1 MRTLGIPSFQSG
13 GGGGDDDDRVTAGT
27 SSTRDGKSSGV
38 EPISNHSEYLNA
50 TGRDSA
56 GKRLHQETF
65 ARSTEGHSK
74 TLRSS
79 KSVSHIANTHLGDEF
94 CHIEKVSNTP
104 SCIPAKMSPHRIPGS
119 KGELDEF
126 SCVAETID

>member
-13 GGGGDDDDRVTAGT
+13 GGGGDDDRVTAGT
-27 SSTRDGKSSGV
+27 SSTRNEKSSGV
-38 EPISNHSEYLNA
+38 APISNHSEYLNA

-56 GKRLHQETF
+56 GKRLHQEIF
-65 ARSTEGHSK
+65 AGSTEGHSK

-79 KSVSHIANTHLGDEF
+79 KSVSHIANTPNLGDEF

-104 SCIPAKMSPHRIPGS
+104 SCIPAKMSSHKIPGS
-119 KGELDEF
+119 KGELDDL
-126 SCVAETID
+126 SCTAETLD